1 MRNREEGNLKQD
13 GKKKK
18 ERKDTTSV
26 NNRENRGKQSQQGE
40 AELPRARVP
49 RKSGARARSQETSA
63 LSVHSTEAHRA
74 FPSQGSRA
82 PGVCLEEG
90 KWEEKRQ
97 VYLAPGDSVICLFL
111 STFQIRE
118 APPQPEAGPH
128 RAASFSCLY
137 PSGLLCRLKPF
148 PNLPLFFS
156 TVRWRHR
163 EGRIYLGQRP
173 QLAQE
178 PWGTEEF

>member
-1 MRNREEGNLKQD
+1 MNPSCPGPGCP
-13 GKKKK
+13 GKV
-18 ERKDTTSV
+18 EPGP
-26 NNRENRGKQSQQGE
+26 E
-40 AELPRARVP
+40 
-49 RKSGARARSQETSA
+49 ARSRQHSA
-63 LSVHSTEAHRA
+63 CIPQRLTGLSL
-74 FPSQGSRA
+74 PSPTLPHTQGSRA

-97 VYLAPGDSVICLFL
+97 VYLAPWDSVIRLFL

-118 APPQPEAGPH
+118 APPQPEAGPR

-163 EGRIYLGQRP
+163 GGRIYLGQRP

-178 PWGTEEF
+178 PSGTEEF